1 MFAEAIEAILKD
13 QCTPAVV
20 RAIEAGGA
28 PQPLWKAIADAGFLE
43 LLTAEED
50 GGAGLALADLFP
62 IIETLGRYAMPLP
75 IAQSIVARALL
86 ASLDEIPAGMLTL
99 APACRRT
106 GDGRIECPLTPF
118 GLLADWVLAD
128 DAGTLLVLPGATA
141 QRTPTGVQR
150 NLSATLTWQDGA
162 ERVRIPGMGAALP
175 ALAAAL
181 HAALMCGAQRRVFA
195 MTLEYANDRS
205 QFGRSIGK
213 FQAVQHQISVMAEHV
228 AAASIAAEAAFNG
241 PGALPSLLASA
252 IGKARAS
259 EATVLVASIAH
270 AVHGAIGVTEEY
282 DLQLFTRRLHEWRVA
297 HGSED
302 YWHRVVGRSVLASAC
317 ASVAD
322 FVRSVDPATVSHL
335 NQESGKT

>member
-20 RAIEAGGA
+20 RAIEAGGS
-28 PQPLWKAIADAGFLE
+28 PLPLWNAISEAGFLE
-43 LLTAEED
+43 LLTAEEN
-50 GGAGLALADLFP
+50 GGAGLPLVDLFP
-62 IIETLGRYAMPLP
+62 IIATLGRYAMPLP
-75 IAQSIVARALL
+75 IAQSIAARTLL
-86 ASLDEIPAGMLTL
+86 SSLDAIPTGMLTL

-106 GDGRIECPLTPF
+106 DDGRIECPLTPF
-118 GLLADWVLAD
+118 GLLADHVLAD
-128 DAGTLLVLPGATA
+128 DAGTLLVLPGAKA

-150 NLSATLTWQDGA
+150 NLSATLAWQDGA
-162 ERVRIPGMGAALP
+162 ESARIPGLGAALP
-175 ALAAAL
+175 AVAAAL

-205 QFGRSIGK
+205 QFGKSIGK

-228 AAASIAAEAAFNG
+228 AAASIAAEAAFHG
-241 PGALPSLLASA
+241 PGELPSLLASA

-259 EATVLVASIAH
+259 EATVLVTSIAH

-282 DLQLFTRRLHEWRVA
+282 DLQLLTRRLHEWRMA

-302 YWHRVVGRSVLASAC
+302 YWNRVVGRSVLASDC
-317 ASVAD
+317 TNVAD
-322 FVRSVDPATVSHL
+322 FVRSVDLTTLTHL
-335 NQESGKT
+335 NHESEKT